1 MTTTPADTRP
11 RTLLRPDEPKEK
23 GRDPV
28 IPIIV
33 GAAFALANDSALT
46 GGHLRFLGPAL
57 VFWLML
63 LFPAYLLATTDL
75 WGKGS
80 VAERLSLGLVG
91 ALLLL
96 LVGGLAIN
104 TVLPLLGV
112 ARPVGHGSRPPPGR
126 RHRRR
131 PLVRPAQ
138 TARTIWDAD
147 RARPPGRARDPRAHC
162 VRRLRT
168 AHGFRGQPAEQRQRG
183 RAHHG
188 GPGRRTPCSPAPA
201 AVGRPAPG
209 RRHKR
214 CHLPALGRHAPDDL
228 VTRLVDHGPR
238 HPAGIPR
245 LPAHSGAGQVG
256 HVHVP

>member
-1 MTTTPADTRP
+1 MSRRRRA
-11 RTLLRPDEPKEK
+11 
-23 GRDPV
+23 RDPV

-112 ARPVGHGSRPPPGR
+112 ARPLATVPVLLLVDVIDVGLWFVRRRRPAPFGVRLAPGPPGR
-126 RHRRR
+126 
-131 PLVRPAQ
+131 P
-138 TARTIWDAD
+138 
-147 RARPPGRARDPRAHC
+147 RDPRAHC
-162 VRRLRT
+162 C
-168 AHGFRGQPAEQRQRG
+168 A
-183 RAHHG
+183 
-188 GPGRRTPCSPAPA
+188 APA
-201 AVGRPAPG
+201 
-209 RRHKR
+209 
-214 CHLPALGRHAPDDL
+214 CCSWFS
-228 VTRLVDHGPR
+228 GPT
-238 HPAGIPR
+238 G
-245 LPAHSGAGQVG
+245 
-256 HVHVP
+256 